1 MNERKEEMMM
11 KEKWTAVSTNKL
23 VSGDKVNSLSAAN
36 IVKNVKRKTYE
47 ELEKSCK
54 ESYKAKQERENSLVQ
69 AYDDK
74 KLKSKALIKEA
85 KALKKAKEKANKA
98 KQNKESAATAE

>member
-1 MNERKEEMMM
+1 M
-11 KEKWTAVSTNKL
+11 KEKWTAISTNKL
-23 VSGDKVNSLSAAN
+23 VSGEKVNSLRAAN

-47 ELEKSCK
+47 ELEKASK
-54 ESYKAKQERENSLVQ
+54 ESFKIKQEREENLLQ
-69 AYDDK
+69 AFEDK
-74 KLKSKALIKEA
+74 KLKSKTLIKEA

>member
-1 MNERKEEMMM
+1 MMM

-23 VSGDKVNSLSAAN
+23 VSSEKVNSLRAAN

-47 ELEKSCK
+47 ELEKASK
-54 ESYKAKQERENSLVQ
+54 ESFKTKQEREENLLQ
-69 AYDDK
+69 AFEDK

-85 KALKKAKEKANKA
+85 KTLKKAKEKANKA
-98 KQNKESAATAE
+98 AAKKEEQSK